1 MSMETDETSAESDP
15 PADSAELNMMT
26 EEEQIAYAMRM
37 SMQEGELERTDRG
50 LNIFS
55 LFSGENQNLLKMW
68 EQYEEE
74 WLDRDIRRFEKDI
87 AHVYTLTEEERERI
101 KRDQIERIKRRIE
114 RDQRAQR
121 RPLSEAGPSKKE
133 EGEAMD
139 VDESKKEDY
148 SEAMN
153 DPAFLQVSSYHLVL

>member
-1 MSMETDETSAESDP
+1 MY
-15 PADSAELNMMT
+15 
-26 EEEQIAYAMRM
+26 I
-37 SMQEGELERTDRG
+37 
-50 LNIFS
+50 
-55 LFSGENQNLLKMW
+55 LLLRK
-68 EQYEEE
+68 
-74 WLDRDIRRFEKDI
+74 
-87 AHVYTLTEEERERI
+87 RERI

-114 RDQRAQR
+114 RDKRALR

-153 DPAFLQVSSYHLVL
+153 DPAFLQVSSYHLIL